1 MSYDILLFD
10 ADRTLYDFDKSE
22 ELAFYEVAPNY
33 GVKCTS
39 EIFNL
44 YREINH
50 KNWEDLEKGLFTKE
64 RIVVRRFE
72 QFLCALNIT
81 GANASKMNDDYL
93 NALSTKS
100 ILFEETLALLERL
113 KNAGKRI
120 FIITNG
126 VTKVQLGRINGSPL
140 QNYVEKLFISEQ
152 MGVSKPQKLF
162 FDLVA
167 NEISNYNPQKA
178 LVIGDSLTSDIQ
190 GANNAGL
197 DCIWLN
203 QDNKIA
209 PAKYNITFTA
219 TTLAQ
224 IGDFIL
230 SKN

>member
-22 ELAFYEVAPNY
+22 ELAFYEIAPKY
-33 GVKCTS
+33 GVPCNS
-39 EIFNL
+39 EVFNL

-50 KNWEDLEKGLFTKE
+50 KNWEDLEKGLLPKE

-72 QFLCALNIT
+72 QLLQRLNLPYD
-81 GANASKMNDDYL
+81 NASQMNEDYL

-100 ILFEETLALLERL
+100 ILFEDTIPLLERL
-113 KNAGKRI
+113 QKAGKRI

-140 QNYVEKLFISEQ
+140 QKFVEELFISEQ

-167 NEISNYNPQKA
+167 NKINGYNQTSA

-190 GANNAGL
+190 GANNAGI
-197 DCIWLN
+197 DCVWLN
-203 QDNKIA
+203 LDNKTA
-209 PAKYNITFTA
+209 PSHYSINFTA
-219 TTLAQ
+219 TNLQQ